1 VLALTL
7 IASIFVDFDGLNS
20 TTFWY
25 SFYGGLIWAIS
36 GWSTFV
42 GTSNL
47 GMAKV
52 FGIWA
57 PMNIVVS
64 VLWGALLFGEFS
76 DVELNASL
84 LWVLAFVIIL
94 GVVIAVIG
102 GVILMNF
109 ENLVK

>member
-7 IASIFVDFDGLNS
+7 IASIFVGFDGLNS

-76 DVELNASL
+76 DVELNAL
-84 LWVLAFVIIL
+84 LLGVLAFVIIL